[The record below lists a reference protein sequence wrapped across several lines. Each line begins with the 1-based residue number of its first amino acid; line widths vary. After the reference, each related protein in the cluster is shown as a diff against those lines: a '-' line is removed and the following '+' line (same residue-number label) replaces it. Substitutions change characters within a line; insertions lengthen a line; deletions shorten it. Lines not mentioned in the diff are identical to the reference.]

1 MSYIDPVILA
11 ELEELDGKQ
20 IKPAEGQ
27 RKPEI
32 KDMPEGTYD
41 FEIVAGE
48 FKKTEEGKML
58 FQFVIRILGG
68 NNDGI
73 ICTTPAFWLRETD
86 GTWDEKKVASLKADL
101 ITLNFDADK
110 WEGDRTFSKEMLK
123 VMPKLKGIKA
133 RGIRNN
139 KPGKNG
145 KIYNNFNISTKLPAN
160 YVPSAAVAP
169 KFDFGE
175 SESKG
180 EEIPF

>member
-11 ELEELDGKQ
+11 ELEELDGKS

-41 FEIVAGE
+41 FEIVSGE
-48 FKKTEEGKML
+48 FRKTEDGKML
-58 FQFVIRILGG
+58 FQFTLRILGG

-73 ICTTPAFWLRETD
+73 ICTAPAFWLKGDD
-86 GTWDEKKVASLKADL
+86 GSWDEKKVASLKADL
-101 ITLNFDADK
+101 ITLGFDSDK
-110 WEGDRTFSKEMLK
+110 WEGDRTFAKEMAK

-133 RGIRNN
+133 RGIRKNN
-139 KPGKNG
+139 PYKG

-160 YVPSAAVAP
+160 YIPSPAVAP

-175 SESKG
+175 PASKG